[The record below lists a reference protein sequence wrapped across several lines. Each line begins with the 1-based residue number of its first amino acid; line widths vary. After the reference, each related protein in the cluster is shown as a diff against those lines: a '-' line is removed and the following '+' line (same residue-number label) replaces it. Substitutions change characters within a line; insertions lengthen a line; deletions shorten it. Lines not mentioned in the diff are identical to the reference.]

1 MGILEIPGIVKI
13 SDIHDVRCIP
23 YILVILDIFGIS
35 ILRTIDTLCIPD
47 ILSVSDIL
55 CNPNILGES
64 DILCI
69 LDFLE
74 PDFPMNLLCGLLIQS
89 LTMQCL
95 PI

>member
-1 MGILEIPGIVKI
+1 MGIIEIPGIVKI

-35 ILRTIDTLCIPD
+35 ILRTIDALCIPD

-74 PDFPMNLLCGLLIQS
+74 I
-89 LTMQCL
+89 
-95 PI
+95 